1 MKYKNPDECN
11 KDIKYHTE
19 ERESAAESAKV
30 INSLANIRPHDIQ
43 NIAPQGYNLSIQ
55 YDQDKKGGENSKAT
69 QEKNKQKQ

>member
-43 NIAPQGYNLSIQ
+43 NIAPQGYNLSI
-55 YDQDKKGGENSKAT
+55 
-69 QEKNKQKQ
+69 